1 MRRLLGLLLLTA
13 ACGPS
18 LPDPD
23 APGARV
29 LRERC
34 GGCHRLYAPGT
45 MTVEMWKFQVA
56 RMRDEFA
63 RRGMPWLTA
72 EEERALLGYLGA
84 HAGG

>member
-1 MRRLLGLLLLTA
+1 
-13 ACGPS
+13 
-18 LPDPD
+18 
-23 APGARV
+23 
-29 LRERC
+29 
-34 GGCHRLYAPGT
+34 

-72 EEERALLGYLGA
+72 EEEGALLGYLSA